1 MKQFIYASCLLTRNK
16 ERADGSKI
24 TRKVITLGYLS
35 LYRRVGHLVTLL
47 GLLYLSAIIFPS
59 GRLNVAVCVRKP
71 HHI

>member
-1 MKQFIYASCLLTRNK
+1 M
-16 ERADGSKI
+16 
-24 TRKVITLGYLS
+24 TLGYLS